1 MTNQQGKVV
10 FKGVSK
16 KRKKFL
22 VRYPTMDDLS
32 QVHRYINAI
41 SSERTFMSFQ
51 GEQLSIEDEK
61 KYLIDQLDRIK
72 NKRGNLF
79 VLDIDGVVRGVSG
92 IEMNYDGLNHTG
104 VFGLSIAK
112 DIRGEGIGKQLMKV
126 VLENAKNQ
134 LPKLKLLTLTA
145 YANND
150 IGIKLYK
157 AFGFKTFGQLPK
169 GARYKDTFVDYI
181 FMYKEMD

>member
-1 MTNQQGKVV
+1 MNDKEVV

-16 KRKKFL
+16 KGSKFL
-22 VRYPTMDDLS
+22 IRYPSMDDLE
-32 QVHRYINAI
+32 QLHRYINAI

-51 GEQLSIEDEK
+51 GEQVSIEDEK

-72 NKRGNLF
+72 NKRGILF
-79 VLDIDGVVRGVSG
+79 VLDIDGVICGASG
-92 IEMNYDGLNHTG
+92 IEVNQYGLDHTG
-104 VFGLSIAK
+104 IFGLSIAK
-112 DIRGEGIGKQLMKV
+112 NVRGEGIGKQFMKV
-126 VLENAKNQ
+126 VIGYAKKQ

-150 IGIKLYK
+150 IGIKLYEF
-157 AFGFKTFGQLPK
+157 FGFKTFGQLPK

-181 FMYKEMD
+181 FMCKEMDY